1 MGGLAWN
8 RNRVV
13 VRSVSFAAD
22 EIAAWKEETKSEN
35 AIEFMIEGSC
45 CPTHTTFAAAI
56 RFCDLDI
63 VHVDPPPGQ
72 GLGLPL
78 SSAQTLAIHLWNL
91 GKTQGREQSIT

>member
-1 MGGLAWN
+1 MT
-8 RNRVV
+8 
-13 VRSVSFAAD
+13 
-22 EIAAWKEETKSEN
+22 AAWTEEAKSDDAVEL
-35 AIEFMIEGSC
+35 MIEESHFLTFS
-45 CPTHTTFAAAI
+45 PHTTFATVI

-63 VHVDPPPGQ
+63 VHVDAPPGH